1 MLNEKEKDMSK
12 VMIAMSG
19 GVDSAVTAHLVRR
32 SGHEVIGATMNLYC
46 PGKVLHPDENGMM
59 IGDDIE
65 DAKAVARRIGIPHM
79 VLDYEDDFK
88 KIVVDS
94 FVNAYE
100 QAKTPNPCIVCNESL
115 KFGKMMDA
123 LNRVGAD
130 RLATGHYARIE
141 RDPAGRML
149 LRRAVDL
156 NKDQSYVLYMLTQD
170 RLARILFPLGEYT
183 KAQVREIA
191 GEMGFENAHKSD
203 SQDICFIPDGD
214 YAGFIERYRGK
225 QYPDGNFVDANGA
238 ILGRHKG
245 IIHYTIGQRK
255 GLGIALGH
263 PAFVC
268 RKDAVANTVTLSDN
282 ASLFSGTLLVR
293 NINWIPFDQLNAP
306 LRVQAKIRYN
316 MQAQPATVEQ
326 IDTDLVRVVFDQ
338 PQRAITPGQSAVFY
352 DGDYVIGGGI
362 IE

>member
-1 MLNEKEKDMSK
+1 MSK

-19 GVDSAVTAHLVRR
+19 GVDSAVTAHLVSRL
-32 SGHEVIGATMNLYC
+32 GYEVIGATMNLYC
-46 PGKVLHPDENGMM
+46 PGKERHPDENGIM

-65 DAKAVARRIGIPHM
+65 DAKAVARRIGIPHV
-79 VLDYEDDFK
+79 VLNYEEDFK
-88 KIVVDS
+88 RIVVDS
-94 FVNAYE
+94 FVDAYE
-100 QAKTPNPCIVCNESL
+100 RAKTPNPCIVCNQAL
-115 KFGKMMDA
+115 KFGKMIDA
-123 LNRVGAD
+123 LSMHGAD
-130 RLATGHYARIE
+130 MLATGHYARIE
-141 RDPAGRML
+141 RDSNGRCL

-156 NKDQSYVLYMLTQD
+156 SKDQSYVLYMLTQNQLS
-170 RLARILFPLGEYT
+170 RVLFPLGEYT

-191 GEMGFENAHKSD
+191 AEMGFVNAHKGD

-214 YAGFIERYRGK
+214 YAGFIERYRGAV
-225 QYPDGNFVDANGA
+225 YPEGDFINTNGE
-238 ILGRHKG
+238 ILGRHRG

-282 ASLFSGTLLVR
+282 ASLFSNVVFSK
-293 NINWIPFDQLNAP
+293 NINWIPFNTLQQP

-352 DGDYVIGGGI
+352 DDEYVIGGGI